1 MFIRTKSRK
10 NSSGKIK
17 KYAYLVS
24 SKRRRKSKKNPKQ
37 RVIAYL
43 GRVIE
48 LNNHQQSSTI
58 INKKDIN
65 KVILVLFDDLLTSN
79 GFKKNKD
86 ALFQKDNILIDITN
100 KTVNDAKTGK
110 NICIK
115 VNEGYI
121 SKYSLKKI
129 FPYSPPEATER
140 EVGLDFAKKLVSAGL
155 KPSEE
160 AFLTLYSLIS
170 KGFHRK

>member
-65 KVILVLFDDLLTSN
+65 KAIRALFDDLLTSN
-79 GFKKNKD
+79 GFKTNSR
-86 ALFQKDNILIDITN
+86 LSIYILQKYVFNYNCVISNIKHN
-100 KTVNDAKTGK
+100 
-110 NICIK
+110 
-115 VNEGYI
+115 
-121 SKYSLKKI
+121 
-129 FPYSPPEATER
+129 PY
-140 EVGLDFAKKLVSAGL
+140 
-155 KPSEE
+155 
-160 AFLTLYSLIS
+160 
-170 KGFHRK
+170 